1 MTDDILDS
9 RRDLVSRVAILELLV
24 ADLVD
29 LLWHIEPQAMHAA
42 AADAARDLES
52 TGKRLSSASEHQRE
66 RLLAVLTERHRRLQ
80 HRRRGRE
87 PMVA

>member
-1 MTDDILDS
+1 MHAARMTDDILDS
-9 RRDLVSRVAILELLV
+9 RRDL
-24 ADLVD
+24 
-29 LLWHIEPQAMHAA
+29 